1 MNKIFKK
8 TLLCCST
15 AIVFSSAASASV
27 VIHEQQKTPA
37 YFQHDGVTNTQL
49 VNDSLTTIVA
59 DEQYMILESNNVDTE
74 TGGANSHTIT
84 VFGLTTGSQDSS
96 TVKYDVIV
104 NDYDQDIVPNYVL
117 NSKITGTQ
125 LLNDAGIHIYSPS
138 TVTLDGEGLEGFIA
152 TNVDPGTYDAEL
164 IVDGESVANI
174 EYKVEYGNN
183 IIVTP
188 GTNTPSYGLNQAVTP
203 EQLFVD
209 SGATVD
215 SNEDVTI
222 IGSVNTAESGS
233 HTANLKVIGLTTG
246 SSEDIAIN
254 YSVN

>member
-15 AIVFSSAASASV
+15 AIVFSSVASASV

-37 YFQHDGVTNTQL
+37 YFQHDGVSNTQL
-49 VNDSLTTIVA
+49 VNDSLTTVVA
-59 DEQYMILESNNVDTE
+59 DEQYMILETNTVDTE

-104 NDYDQDIVPNYVL
+104 NDYTQDIVPSYVL
-117 NSKITGTQ
+117 GTSVTGTK
-125 LLNDAGIHIYSPS
+125 LLDDAGIHIYSPS
-138 TVTLDGEGLEGFIA
+138 TVTLDGKELNEAI
-152 TNVDPGTYDAEL
+152 DASAGAASYNLPL
-164 IVDGESVANI
+164 IVDGESVADV
-174 EYKVEYGNN
+174 EYKIEYGNN

-215 SNEDVTI
+215 SNEEVAI
-222 IGSVNTAESGS
+222 IGGVNTAESGS